1 MVIVVADFRDG
12 KISITRRCKLVTCT
26 IIIDGN
32 GGEQKL
38 FPEE

>member
-1 MVIVVADFRDG
+1 MVVSDFQNG
-12 KISITRRCKLVTCT
+12 GISTTRRCKLVTFT

-32 GGEQKL
+32 GGVQKL